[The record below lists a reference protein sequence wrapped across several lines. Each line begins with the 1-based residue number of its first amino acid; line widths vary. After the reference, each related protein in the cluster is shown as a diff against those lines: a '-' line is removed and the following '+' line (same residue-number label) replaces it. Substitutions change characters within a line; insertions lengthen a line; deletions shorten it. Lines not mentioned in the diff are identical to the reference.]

1 MKEKMSLEEATMKA
15 LLGELDDSKEDVE
28 GIVDGVLVITDP
40 EITPDDYTEVID
52 RANEIIEDTP
62 EGEVPFNEEYV
73 GEYIMTCPIC
83 GSSFANKEILN
94 IGDACPVCMQVP
106 AEGFVLN
113 GQIATQEDVELQN
126 DIKED
131 EVNEEELE
139 DNLVEPISEEDV
151 EEATEEVLA
160 SEEPRTAD
168 NKLEESTEYK
178 SKYDELDDLLNLFAV
193 ADPHKMELYNVF
205 NNNTMQEFDDEEY
218 DKWLEDMKNEHFDE
232 LFAYLKERS
241 DELDYYIGKLNETK
255 EIKLEGNKYKELRD
269 KHQTEFNEFPIK
281 FAFSDEQFKKAM
293 EELGL
298 TEDDT
303 DKIVSIGASGF
314 IRKSDVEKFNEMN
327 KRHRQEEKEAID
339 ADTTGDG
346 YIKDM
351 FNYEL
356 ANHEYGYTYDLT
368 DTLEALGLTE
378 DDINK
383 DERLKRGLASALKRY
398 KELDEAKIKYV
409 QRPEQL
415 NESKTSNLKL
425 SESDIDYLKEIGYE
439 DKDIPQ
445 IEEALNVTIYTV
457 VDADKDENGSTIIP
471 DKEDDVEITAEE
483 ARQILGD
490 NTFLSGLSRSAFHWT
505 SGRWNSDESKYVS
518 FNSSKLFESEEKLE
532 ENLISVSEL
541 PDMCYGVLPSDAS
554 IIIIKKG
561 EKGYYK
567 TNKGYEQEYANITD
581 WNERNDKAD
590 EVANRL
596 NAQIGITP
604 EQRMSMELRSMNG
617 NWEDKEIKT
626 EELLKESLD
635 YEDKLK
641 AIYDDYKNQGMESA
655 YWIDLLN
662 FIDDFDRL
670 DQWYESSY
678 PLVEEEVD
686 DEWNELEESQCLK
699 TESDEKEYNLV
710 EADKAKI
717 KELENGSAFTWEGI
731 RISDEDLKAITEYF
745 KENTPSIK
753 LPITFYTWKGKLFND
768 MYGLTGT
775 NAYPEDLNFLSIALD
790 QWSKMG
796 NLPMIKIAV
805 GARWLDDI
813 VDNNARRENLNESC
827 TNKLFEVVPKVKD
840 EDIPKKEDKEEE
852 YSFEDIV
859 DKMEMAETYED
870 LYEAATLIQ
879 DNRLKEEVDNML
891 VECEEDGDDADVA
904 YSIVT
909 SDLLDPLVLNGDKN
923 V

>member
-40 EITPDDYTEVID
+40 EITPDEYTEVID

-113 GQIATQEDVELQN
+113 GQIATQEDVGLQN

-131 EVNEEELE
+131 ETSEKELE
-139 DNLVEPISEEDV
+139 DTAAEPISEEDV
-151 EEATEEVLA
+151 EDATEEVLA
-160 SEEPRTAD
+160 SEEPRIAD

-193 ADPHKMELYNVF
+193 ADVHKMELYNAF
-205 NNNTMQEFDDEEY
+205 NNDTMKEFDDEEY

-232 LFAYLKERS
+232 LFDYLKDKS
-241 DELDYYIGKLNETK
+241 DELEYYMGKLNENK
-255 EIKLEGNKYKELRD
+255 KIKLEGSNKYKELRD

-298 TEDDT
+298 TENDT

-327 KRHRQEEKEAID
+327 KRHRQEEKEAIN
-339 ADTTGDG
+339 ADTTGEG

-351 FNYEL
+351 FDYEL

-368 DTLEALGLTE
+368 DTLEALDLTK

-383 DERLKRGLASALKRY
+383 DERLKHGLDLALKRY
-398 KELDEAKIKYV
+398 KELNEAKINYIK
-409 QRPEQL
+409 RPEQL
-415 NESKTSNLKL
+415 NEA
-425 SESDIDYLKEIGYE
+425 KE
-439 DKDIPQ
+439 
-445 IEEALNVTIYTV
+445 
-457 VDADKDENGSTIIP
+457 
-471 DKEDDVEITAEE
+471 
-483 ARQILGD
+483 
-490 NTFLSGLSRSAFHWT
+490 GL
-505 SGRWNSDESKYVS
+505 VP
-518 FNSSKLFESEEKLE
+518 
-532 ENLISVSEL
+532 VSEL

-567 TNKGYEQEYANITD
+567 TNKGYEQEYADITD

-678 PLVEEEVD
+678 PLVEEEAD

-699 TESDEKEYNLV
+699 IESDEKEYNLV

-731 RISDEDLKAITEYF
+731 RISDGDLKAITEYF
-745 KENTPSIK
+745 KKNTPSIK

-879 DNRLKEEVDNML
+879 DNQLKEEVDNML
-891 VECEEDGDDADVA
+891 VECEEDGDDVDIA